1 MDNNRLYK
9 YNINHTLT
17 NNVAQQGFTCI
28 PIEEFID
35 EILPKS
41 QINFFFWGREVN
53 FKVFDCLK

>member
-17 NNVAQQGFTCI
+17 NNVTQQGFICI
-28 PIEEFID
+28 RIKKKFVG

-41 QINFFFWGREVN
+41 QIKIFIFGKRSEF
-53 FKVFDCLK
+53 